1 MLKNTIEKIKQSKY
15 KENIYVWSNLLVR
28 ELIEKDYNLAI
39 QWVSNCI
46 QSYLF
51 EFESPR
57 YIELN
62 EYVQKALESEKV
74 LNASQYKKIARKIWY
89 MGNRDNAQCAVYH
102 LWCAIAEL
110 KLEHDNCGMKLLA
123 LAFSSLFSDKID
135 FHQLDLYIRKAIR
148 IYQEYEDK
156 MEIRSKS

>member
-28 ELIEKDYNLAI
+28 ELIEKDYILAI

-51 EFESPR
+51 EFESSR

-62 EYVQKALESEKV
+62 EYVQQALESQKV
-74 LNASQYKKIARKIWY
+74 LNASQYKEIAGKIWY
-89 MGNRDNAQCAVYH
+89 MGNRDNAQCAVSH
-102 LWCAIAEL
+102 LWCAIAEF

-123 LAFSSLFSDKID
+123 LALSSLFSDTID
-135 FHQLDLYIRKAIR
+135 FHQLDPYIRKAIR
-148 IYQEYEDK
+148 IYEEYESEK
-156 MEIRSKS
+156 